1 MVNADLY
8 MVLATHG
15 GLQMTSISAF
25 VNRIGKATIRQALQG
40 STAEAR
46 ANAVQKIGRDI
57 RSAQM
62 NPAERAFATKLMDRI
77 CADVSALVRRA
88 LSVTLQNSQNLPR
101 HIALALIE
109 DIDSIAVPILSS
121 SPILTDQDLVAV
133 LQSKAA
139 DKIRAIAQR
148 KTISLH
154 VSHAIVSF
162 GDSVA
167 TARLAANDGALISP
181 ETAEMIANL
190 HADDDLI
197 RDAALSR
204 HDMPPGVITKLIEQ
218 SADKIGSNL
227 KTYPGISDDRA
238 ALITQNTRERA
249 QSYVIG
255 RSWPDDRLRDYA
267 RALDKSGKLTPRL
280 ILRAAGRGDIRFVI
294 MGLSCLAGQTLAKTK
309 LMVLASS
316 GLGVKALGLRARF
329 TGPQIALLTACIQT
343 YLSVEQENRA
353 SNAAKFQLLVAE
365 RLVSAGLN
373 FPREIESDLLDILDG
388 HAVLRRVA

>member
-1 MVNADLY
+1 MN
-8 MVLATHG
+8 
-15 GLQMTSISAF
+15 SITDF
-25 VNRIGKATIRQALQG
+25 VSRIGKATIRQALQG
-40 STAEAR
+40 PTAEMR

-57 RSAQM
+57 RAAKLSE
-62 NPAERAFATKLMDRI
+62 AERAFATKLMDRI
-77 CADVSALVRRA
+77 CEDVSDLVRRA

-101 HIALALIE
+101 HIALVLIE

-121 SPILTDQDLVAV
+121 SPILTDHDLVKV
-133 LQSKAA
+133 LKSGAA

-162 GDSVA
+162 GDSAA

-181 ETAEMIANL
+181 ETAEMIADI

-204 HDMPPGVITKLIEQ
+204 HDMPPSVVAKLIEF
-218 SADKIGSNL
+218 SASKIDANL
-227 KTYPGISDDRA
+227 KTYPGVSDSRA
-238 ALITQNTRERA
+238 ARISNDTRERA

-255 RSWPDDRLRDYA
+255 PAWPDNRLREYA

-280 ILRAAGRGDIRFVI
+280 ILRSAGRGDIRFAI
-294 MGLSCLAGQTLAKTK
+294 MGLSLLAGQTLAKTQ
-309 LMVLASS
+309 LMVLGSS
-316 GLGVKALGLRARF
+316 GLGLKALALRARF
-329 TGPQIALLTACIQT
+329 TGAQIELLTACVKT
-343 YLSVEQENRA
+343 YLSVEAENRA
-353 SNAAKFQLLVAE
+353 LTPAKFQLCVAE
-365 RLVSAGLN
+365 RLVSLELE
-373 FPREIESDLLDILDG
+373 FPGEIESDLLDILDG

>member
-1 MVNADLY
+1 
-8 MVLATHG
+8 
-15 GLQMTSISAF
+15 MTSISGF
-25 VNRIGKATIRQALQG
+25 VNRLGKATIRQALQG

-57 RSAQM
+57 RTVELSET
-62 NPAERAFATKLMDRI
+62 ERVFATKLMDRI

-121 SPILTDQDLVAV
+121 SPILTDEDLVSV
-133 LQSKAA
+133 LRSKAS

-162 GDSVA
+162 GDSAA

-181 ETAEMIANL
+181 ETAEMIADL
-190 HADDDLI
+190 HANDDLI

-204 HDMPPGVITKLIEQ
+204 HDMPPAVIAKLIDH
-218 SADKIGSNL
+218 SANKIDANL
-227 KTYPGISDDRA
+227 RTFPDMSDDRA
-238 ALITQNTRERA
+238 TEVSQHTRERA
-249 QSYVIG
+249 QSFVIG
-255 RSWPDDRLRDYA
+255 AQWPDDRLRDYA

-280 ILRAAGRGDIRFVI
+280 ILRAAGRGDIRFAI
-294 MGLSCLAGQTLAKTK
+294 MGLSLLAGQTAEKTK

-329 TGPQIALLTACIQT
+329 TGDQIQLLTACIQT
-343 YLSVEQENRA
+343 FLSVERENRA
-353 SNAAKFQLLVAE
+353 LSATEFQLLIAE
-365 RLVSAGLN
+365 RLVSLELDL
-373 FPREIESDLLDILDG
+373 PRDIEADLIDILDG